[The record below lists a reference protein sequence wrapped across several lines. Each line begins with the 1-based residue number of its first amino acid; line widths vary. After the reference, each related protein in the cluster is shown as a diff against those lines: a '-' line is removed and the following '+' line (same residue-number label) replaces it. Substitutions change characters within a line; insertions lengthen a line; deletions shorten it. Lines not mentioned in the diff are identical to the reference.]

1 MTQRQSSSMD
11 NPWTYEGEVV
21 TVDTFEGYFGY
32 VYQITDRKTGRKYI
46 GRKYI
51 WSYRKEKGVT
61 RRKKKESNWQQY
73 YSSNEELKQIGKE
86 TPERLKREILHLC
99 KSKGECNFLEVA
111 EQFKRNVLYSDE
123 YMNDNINGKW
133 FKKNVSS
140 YKKPL

>member
-1 MTQRQSSSMD
+1 MTQQKSISTD

-21 TVDTFEGYFGY
+21 TANTFEGYFGY

-51 WSYRKEKGVT
+51 WRYRKEKGAT
-61 RRKKKESNWQQY
+61 RRKKKESDWQQY

-99 KSKGECNFLEVA
+99 KSKGECNFLEIA